1 MDAFS
6 FLFEFD
12 CRFFGIAVVFLEVLI
27 MRKKKQRNIIIAVV
41 AVVVLAVIAFF
52 SFGKKGSQQSAKTVT
67 VTVGTVGATKAERA
81 IWKSVAAT
89 AKKKYGIIV
98 KTKNFSDYNQPNSAL
113 KSGDL
118 DLNAFQHY
126 NFLNN
131 WNKANKSN
139 LVAIGKTYIAP
150 IRLYSLKYKSLKS
163 LPKGATI
170 AIPNDATNEA
180 RALLVLKNAGLIT
193 LKGTSAT
200 KLYSVADIKSNP
212 KNFKIKEVAT
222 EQAARVLK
230 SVDAAVVNNDYA
242 NPAGLGDKQTIYV
255 EPINK
260 DSYQWINIIVAR
272 KKDKNKKAYKEV
284 VKAYQTEKTKQL
296 YKKYYGIKQVAAW
309 DAKF

>member
-1 MDAFS
+1 M
-6 FLFEFD
+6 
-12 CRFFGIAVVFLEVLI
+12 FLEVLI

-41 AVVVLAVIAFF
+41 VVALVAIVAFL
-52 SFGKKGSQQSAKTVT
+52 SFGKKGSQTAKTTT

-131 WNKANKSN
+131 WNKSNKSN
-139 LVAIGKTYIAP
+139 LTAIGETYIAP
-150 IRLYSLKYKSLKS
+150 IRLYSLKYKSLKA
-163 LPKGATI
+163 LPKGSTI

-193 LKGTSAT
+193 LKGNSPT
-200 KLYSVADIKSNP
+200 KLYTIADIAKNP

-260 DSYQWINIIVAR
+260 DSKQWINIIVAR
-272 KKDKNKKAYKEV
+272 KNDKNKKAYKEV
-284 VKAYQTEKTKQL
+284 VKAYQTAKTKQL
-296 YKKYYGIKQVAAW
+296 YKKYYGTKQVAAW
-309 DAKF
+309 DAKLSD

>member
-1 MDAFS
+1 
-6 FLFEFD
+6 
-12 CRFFGIAVVFLEVLI
+12 

-212 KNFKIKEVAT
+212 KNFKIKEVASYAFVIGS
-222 EQAARVLK
+222 QLLLVMADRK
-230 SVDAAVVNNDYA
+230 SVV
-242 NPAGLGDKQTIYV
+242 
-255 EPINK
+255 
-260 DSYQWINIIVAR
+260 
-272 KKDKNKKAYKEV
+272 
-284 VKAYQTEKTKQL
+284 
-296 YKKYYGIKQVAAW
+296 
-309 DAKF
+309 